1 MSESAE
7 GRLPSV
13 DELRRTSRIHIAC
26 VAAPLPLRPAEH
38 LHPMLMLLLGRYN
51 EREHHVRESWV
62 KAMEARLVREELKK
76 CYRGEGVNH
85 MQNCKDLAERYALMI
100 RDNAVSIQS
109 FA

>member
-1 MSESAE
+1 MVTMSESAE

-13 DELRRTSRIHIAC
+13 DELRR
-26 VAAPLPLRPAEH
+26 
-38 LHPMLMLLLGRYN
+38 RYN

-100 RDNAVSIQS
+100 RDNAIKGYVVVEND
-109 FA
+109 